1 MQLKAA
7 GRFACTRRLKKKR
20 VNLVDLSR
28 KNNPHQTRRERER
41 IDQRGSRQVL
51 YRTELPQTKKSG
63 SRQAATDA
71 TPESMRQRRASH
83 VTPQQTGNSA
93 RSPYGYA
100 WCKKTQSSLQSV
112 SQSVRAAA
120 ETLVLRRPVCFV
132 VRSKLSV
139 ELPKC
144 RDDERIRHRNSTT
157 PADKKKNWNGTS
169 SIRELEPAVREE
181 RSGFEA
187 SGQQS
192 SRSGTR
198 RGPTASAAPP
208 TAMEQSCGGFGEAK
222 RRFTASDLL
231 LRGLE
236 VVCSGQNAKCTCRL
250 KSGAIP
256 SLNHPI
262 SLPIRWCM
270 RREKGMPHLQA
281 ASGSGWRLPTAPYS
295 KQWSKQLNSL
305 GRDWSLSVWGPGARY
320 KCTY

>member
-1 MQLKAA
+1 M
-7 GRFACTRRLKKKR
+7 
-20 VNLVDLSR
+20 NLVDLSR
-28 KNNPHQTRRERER
+28 KKQSPPDKKRMER

-63 SRQAATDA
+63 SGQAATDA
-71 TPESMRQRRASH
+71 TPESRRQRRASH
-83 VTPQQTGNSA
+83 VTPQQTENPVWK
-93 RSPYGYA
+93 PYGHA
-100 WCKKTQSSLQSV
+100 WCKRRSSLQSV

-181 RSGFEA
+181 KSGFEA

-208 TAMEQSCGGFGEAK
+208 TAMERLVE
-222 RRFTASDLL
+222 DLEKQ
-231 LRGLE
+231 RAD
-236 VVCSGQNAKCTCRL
+236 SQRATCF
-250 KSGAIP
+250 
-256 SLNHPI
+256 
-262 SLPIRWCM
+262 
-270 RREKGMPHLQA
+270 
-281 ASGSGWRLPTAPYS
+281 
-295 KQWSKQLNSL
+295 
-305 GRDWSLSVWGPGARY
+305 
-320 KCTY
+320 